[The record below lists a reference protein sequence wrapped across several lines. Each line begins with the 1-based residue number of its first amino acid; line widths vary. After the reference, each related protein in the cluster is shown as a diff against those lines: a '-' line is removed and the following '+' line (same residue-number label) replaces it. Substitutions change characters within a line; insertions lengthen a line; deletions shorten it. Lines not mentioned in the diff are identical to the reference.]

1 MKFFISFLLALSIPA
16 SAFACNPNI
25 EISNTLEVI
34 SIYPSPAEGEYE
46 WVQIQNTG
54 SQTLDLSLYTLAD
67 NTENPWTMSGN
78 ISAGESL
85 EISGFSF
92 QLNNGGD
99 TVTLSDI
106 NGTIIDIFEYSNSSA
121 GEAINSTTT
130 DEVTEDTIEETAS
143 STPTLWPDFSEALPN
158 PEGSDSTEEW
168 IELYNPHQ
176 ETIQLNGLYID
187 DQDGGSSP
195 YALEGSIAPES
206 FFLISIE
213 DSKITLNNSTDHVR
227 LLGSDDEIL
236 WDIAY
241 DAAKEGESYA
251 LLGEY
256 YDWTNQVTPNA
267 SNIATTT
274 EGEESEFID
283 GDLSEDISITEI
295 LPNPE
300 GPDATG
306 EWIEIT
312 NGGEVPINLG
322 NWTLDDGPGGSDPY
336 TFPDDIIIEPGET
349 LLIDRETSDIALN
362 NSDEVVE
369 LTDFT
374 GEIIDEV
381 SYEQSTEGESFAEIL
396 IEEVESLQASLNP
409 LGKKTFS
416 TWKWVSP
423 TPGELNPRWMQVIG
437 EVSAFENQSLDIY
450 DGLSTWTFQVQS
462 DNLNSLLFQT
472 GNRVLVQASSLGD
485 NYLLMNSELLQ
496 SVEPV
501 TKKKIPWSFILS
513 FTAILAWISYELIKK
528 KSSLNHFPPS
538 SEMSTL

>member
-16 SAFACNPNI
+16 SAFACDPSI
-25 EISNTLEVI
+25 EIPNTLEIV

-106 NGTIIDIFEYSNSSA
+106 NGTIIDIFEYSSSST

-130 DEVTEDTIEETAS
+130 DEVTEEIIEETAS

-176 ETIQLNGLYID
+176 ETIQLSGLYID

-423 TPGELNPRWMQVIG
+423 TPGELNPKWLQVIG

-513 FTAILAWISYELIKK
+513 FTAILAWISYEFIKK